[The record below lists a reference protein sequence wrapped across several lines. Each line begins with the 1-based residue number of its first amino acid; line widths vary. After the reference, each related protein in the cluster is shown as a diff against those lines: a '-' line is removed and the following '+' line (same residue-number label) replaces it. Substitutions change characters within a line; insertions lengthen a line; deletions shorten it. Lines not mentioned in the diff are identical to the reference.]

1 MSARWP
7 WSELGLKG
15 KADLRDVKRA
25 YAVKLKSIDRD
36 NPEDFQRLRDAF
48 SAAKARATT
57 QGTGK
62 KPSMRQA
69 AGKDVGFD
77 VEPDL
82 RPIPDGET
90 VIEPDV
96 LGSEPEQKSGADP
109 VNPMSHTSPQTET
122 PESNPWGA
130 SLSIEDEEDKFFR
143 DLHRTF
149 KDSKWR
155 INDLDALL
163 SRDIALTRNIRERA
177 ENILFTALSEAVTE
191 EKKLVSSGIA
201 NVMEQHFGWAT
212 DGVRFQ
218 KKFGYRSGVQEIC
231 YDVARHVNG
240 HGSVPSKVKAPIHA
254 KRLRIAIGIAIYLT
268 MLGKVGLEY
277 FSGGATFIAS
287 AVFAAI
293 CFGVFWL
300 VATFLFVATAVM
312 IGALSKIPLVGP
324 RMSALWTKAR
334 AKSRWISDFDAATHH
349 PAQRGTIVFALAGAL
364 SVITTVLL

>member
-15 KADLRDVKRA
+15 KAGLRDVKRA

-48 SAAKARATT
+48 SAAKARATA
-57 QGTGK
+57 QSTGK

-69 AGKDVGFD
+69 AGKDVAFHIEPD
-77 VEPDL
+77 LQPIPEEEPVVEPDVQH
-82 RPIPDGET
+82 P
-90 VIEPDV
+90 
-96 LGSEPEQKSGADP
+96 EPEQESGTDPADP
-109 VNPMSHTSPQTET
+109 VRQT
-122 PESNPWGA
+122 PAKKQESAPTPWGA

-143 DLHRTF
+143 DLRITF
-149 KDSKWR
+149 KDGKWR

-254 KRLRIAIGIAIYLT
+254 KRLRIAIGIAIYLDV
-268 MLGKVGLEY
+268 LGKFVLED
-277 FSGGATFIAS
+277 FSGGATFIAA

-293 CFGVFWL
+293 SFGVFWII
-300 VATFLFVATAVM
+300 ATFLFVGTEVM
-312 IGALSKIPLVGP
+312 IGALYKIPLVGP
-324 RMSALWTKAR
+324 RLSSLWTKAR
-334 AKSRWISDFDAATHH
+334 AKSLWISDFDAATHH

-364 SVITTVLL
+364 SVITTVLF